1 MQEKLE
7 FFYTNVEDV
16 EGDMRRTH
24 MKQKDREE
32 LCVEAQVKLI
42 KSLASMIVA
51 QEEVVSLE
59 VKLDKI
65 LESRVDFVVVRYN
78 SENELKPIDD
88 VVKDLKDQIMVVG
101 VKVKDLKAN
110 KIVAENDLWHATDR
124 LMITKDNSN
133 ILEEVAVKHK
143 IEYEM
148 VSQQFKVANQG
159 SIWFKLNY
167 KGWKKDGG
175 YPCILSPLWITLKLV
190 KT

>member
-1 MQEKLE
+1 LE

-159 SIWFKLNY
+159 SI
-167 KGWKKDGG
+167 
-175 YPCILSPLWITLKLV
+175 
-190 KT
+190 